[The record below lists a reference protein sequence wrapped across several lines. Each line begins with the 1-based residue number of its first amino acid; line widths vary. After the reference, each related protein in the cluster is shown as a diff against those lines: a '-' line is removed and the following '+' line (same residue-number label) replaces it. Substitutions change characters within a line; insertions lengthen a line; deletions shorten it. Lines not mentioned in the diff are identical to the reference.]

1 MTENK
6 CTGCK
11 HPEVDYNGIQF
22 SYNHIFDGKHYFIAV
37 TCRQCESFRHY
48 EPYMYVKHIDH
59 ATVRDDII
67 DIQDKL
73 KPSELE
79 QLTMDLA
86 ELM

>member
-1 MTENK
+1 MVNK
-6 CTGCK
+6 CDGCK
-11 HPEVDYNGIQF
+11 HPIVDYRGIQYA
-22 SYNHIFDGKHYFIAV
+22 YNHLFDGKPYFIAV
-37 TCRQCESFRHY
+37 TCSICESYRHY
-48 EPYMYVKHIDH
+48 EPHMYVKTINH

-86 ELM
+86 VLM